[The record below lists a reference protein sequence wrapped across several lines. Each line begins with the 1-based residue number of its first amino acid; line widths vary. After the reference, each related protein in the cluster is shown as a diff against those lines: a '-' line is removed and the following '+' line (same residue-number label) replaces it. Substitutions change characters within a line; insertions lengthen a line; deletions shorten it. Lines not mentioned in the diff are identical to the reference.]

1 MSNLRNMKRNDLQA
15 LEIKEFFLNIS
26 QRMRNENDLSDITWA
41 MTQTSDKFLTE
52 FLRFFFPKDEFD
64 DIELI
69 REYAQGNNRPDF
81 YFKSGKDVYL
91 IECKIWDDHQ
101 HFDDYIKE
109 FGIPHKR
116 LGYITNYTLNKP
128 GFTVKTWT
136 ELYKYLKNQIPPEE
150 APLWNGYLVYLQKVC
165 NIYIPTKP
173 MNTKGMYSLYEFYN
187 CLDSVISQDTSIFS
201 SRPYEKN
208 DMQETYYGGN
218 RKHGKPNNGLMGKYF
233 QIDFKGKGMPKT
245 SCGWMGV
252 YFHKEQPEI
261 CIGFS
266 NEDGWGLPVYKK
278 LKPALNHICK
288 GIRYE
293 DPYEEEGAIWFDF
306 ASTEVFDKMKKPE
319 LQIELLSS
327 YFSEVMENIAH
338 YITR

>member
-1 MSNLRNMKRNDLQA
+1 MRRNDLQA
-15 LEIKEFFLNIS
+15 LGIKDFFLNIS

-64 DIELI
+64 EIELI

-136 ELYKYLKNQIPPEE
+136 ELYKYLKKQIPPEE

-173 MNTKGMYSLYEFYN
+173 MNTKGMYSVSKE
-187 CLDSVISQDTSIFS
+187 CLHRRDI
-201 SRPYEKN
+201 
-208 DMQETYYGGN
+208 
-218 RKHGKPNNGLMGKYF
+218 
-233 QIDFKGKGMPKT
+233 
-245 SCGWMGV
+245 
-252 YFHKEQPEI
+252 
-261 CIGFS
+261 
-266 NEDGWGLPVYKK
+266 
-278 LKPALNHICK
+278 
-288 GIRYE
+288 IRIV
-293 DPYEEEGAIWFDF
+293 PR
-306 ASTEVFDKMKKPE
+306 VF
-319 LQIELLSS
+319 L
-327 YFSEVMENIAH
+327 
-338 YITR
+338 